1 MCVHNTIECITTT
14 EYTAGSACYTD
25 ISATEHTFPN
35 SFHQRTD
42 LYGHANTH
50 RYCYADTN
58 AFTNGY
64 ARTNRHQ
71 HTGQSQITCCYFT
84 AQRPNSTKRT
94 HQHRARHSESG
105 L

>member
-14 EYTAGSACYTD
+14 EYIAGSAGHAN

-35 SFHQRTD
+35 SSHERTD
-42 LYGHANTH
+42 LYRHANTH
-50 RYCYADTN
+50 RYCYAGTN

-64 ARTNRHQ
+64 ARTNRYQ
-71 HTGQSQITCCYFT
+71 HTGQSQISCCYFT